1 MMTSEELKKIA
12 FFSTLDNEEREKLLP
27 LLHEH
32 RVPAGKE
39 IVREGDPGRRFYV
52 LIKGQAQ
59 VIEEL
64 DSHRAKLLA
73 ELKEGDFFGELS
85 ILDEGPRSASVV
97 AHSDCV
103 LRFIAAN
110 EFKTLLLDHPEITL
124 KVAQVLASRLRNAD
138 KEIRELTLF
147 NL

>member
-1 MMTSEELKKIA
+1 MTSEELKNIA
-12 FFSTLDNEEREKLLP
+12 FFSTMNNKEREKLLP
-27 LLHEH
+27 LLHEQ
-32 RVPAGKE
+32 RVPAGQP
-39 IVREGDPGRRFYV
+39 IVTEGEPGRRFYV
-52 LIKGQAQ
+52 LVEGQAQ

-73 ELKEGDFFGELS
+73 ELNSGDFFGELS
-85 ILDEGPRSASVV
+85 ILDEGVRSASVV
-97 AHSDCV
+97 AKSSCT
-103 LRFIAAN
+103 LQFIAAD
-110 EFKTLLLDHPEITL
+110 EFKTLLLEHPEITL